1 MELYQELFNDY
12 LKEYYKTLEEL
23 LNCLENNDK
32 EKFQEKVN
40 IFVYKKDNESEYTK
54 DKNYIERL
62 KLVLSILYHKNRN
75 ELMNKKSFED
85 LLLFLFEEE
94 IKDRQTNSYQGI
106 GTSLEIMSFLFVK
119 LYNDDINKLL
129 SKYKDLF
136 YKAKNANF
144 DCNCGYGVDDY
155 NYYNEFMKALAQQ
168 AQDPNSIYY
177 SPTFSQQYNNYSQNQ
192 THNNPYQEVMDA
204 MSAASDNYNN
214 QNNNGYYG
222 NNQNTAVN
230 PYEELMKMLEK
241 ESQNPNSPYYSPN
254 ASQNQN
260 NNNNNNNNYNNQNYQ
275 NYNAPANSSQ
285 NPYELAAQEL
295 IKAAEESSRQAQ
307 NNNNNYNDPYNN
319 YAQNGGYND
328 PNNYGAADNYNN
340 TANNYGAADNY
351 NNTQDNYGNANQQ
364 NNNFYTPF
372 EVPQAVLD
380 TAKRTYPNAEIWA
393 IDMEYIDIYEI
404 KMSNMMEL
412 YIDKT
417 GKLLYQQFD
426 D

>member
-1 MELYQELFNDY
+1 MKLYQELFNDY

-155 NYYNEFMKALAQQ
+155 NYYNEKLDELSIDAVISYAIDIDESKLCSKLVDIWKGTVKEWDKKNLDKLKYYESLIKDKESLLETSKKLFEIAVQENESNWDIVSAL
-168 AQDPNSIYY
+168 
-177 SPTFSQQYNNYSQNQ
+177 NNYLKSLIDNNKYDYAWQLISKYMKNIKNIQNDKFYNINLGRYIIERAADIMLNI
-192 THNNPYQEVMDA
+192 NNE
-204 MSAASDNYNN
+204 
-214 QNNNGYYG
+214 
-222 NNQNTAVN
+222 
-230 PYEELMKMLEK
+230 KLEK
-241 ESQNPNSPYYSPN
+241 EIWTFISEPFTAEHHSFYLKLYEKVLLCCDIVKDEKLKNKISQE
-254 ASQNQN
+254 
-260 NNNNNNNNYNNQNYQ
+260 YQ
-275 NYNAPANSSQ
+275 K
-285 NPYELAAQEL
+285 EL
-295 IKAAEESSRQAQ
+295 K
-307 NNNNNYNDPYNN
+307 
-319 YAQNGGYND
+319 
-328 PNNYGAADNYNN
+328 
-340 TANNYGAADNY
+340 
-351 NNTQDNYGNANQQ
+351 
-364 NNNFYTPF
+364 
-372 EVPQAVLD
+372 
-380 TAKRTYPNAEIWA
+380 
-393 IDMEYIDIYEI
+393 
-404 KMSNMMEL
+404 
-412 YIDKT
+412 
-417 GKLLYQQFD
+417 KLKI
-426 D
+426 

>member
-1 MELYQELFNDY
+1 M
-12 LKEYYKTLEEL
+12 
-23 LNCLENNDK
+23 
-32 EKFQEKVN
+32 
-40 IFVYKKDNESEYTK
+40 
-54 DKNYIERL
+54 
-62 KLVLSILYHKNRN
+62 
-75 ELMNKKSFED
+75 
-85 LLLFLFEEE
+85 
-94 IKDRQTNSYQGI
+94 
-106 GTSLEIMSFLFVK
+106 
-119 LYNDDINKLL
+119 
-129 SKYKDLF
+129 
-136 YKAKNANF
+136 
-144 DCNCGYGVDDY
+144 
-155 NYYNEFMKALAQQ
+155 
-168 AQDPNSIYY
+168 
-177 SPTFSQQYNNYSQNQ
+177 
-192 THNNPYQEVMDA
+192 
-204 MSAASDNYNN
+204 
-214 QNNNGYYG
+214 
-222 NNQNTAVN
+222 
-230 PYEELMKMLEK
+230 
-241 ESQNPNSPYYSPN
+241 
-254 ASQNQN
+254 
-260 NNNNNNNNYNNQNYQ
+260 
-275 NYNAPANSSQ
+275 
-285 NPYELAAQEL
+285 

-307 NNNNNYNDPYNN
+307 NNNNNNYNDPYNN